1 MTLAVVVDA
10 SVAIKWFVA
19 EADSDVADRLLEQ
32 RTELHA
38 PILLMGEFANGLWKN
53 FRKGLIDNAQAE
65 AALGSL
71 RRTISN
77 WHPIEPVLRQAL
89 ALSLRLDHPVYDFL
103 YVALAAR
110 NGLQCVTA
118 DLRFLR
124 KIEATEHA
132 ARVIRLSDWRPE

>member
-38 PILLMGEFANGLWKN
+38 PILLMSEFANGLWKN
-53 FRKGLIDNAQAE
+53 FRKGLIDGAQAE
-65 AALGSL
+65 AALKSI
-71 RRTISN
+71 RRTIPY
-77 WHPIEPVLRQAL
+77 WHATEPVLGQAL
-89 ALSLRLDHPVYDFL
+89 DLSLRLEHPVYDFL
-103 YVALAAR
+103 YVALAER

-124 KIEATEHA
+124 KIKATEHGE
-132 ARVIRLSDWRPE
+132 RVIRLSDWRPE